1 MYELMPNIRFQIGKG
16 QLYIIADEIC
26 ERKEESDR
34 SQCSIYL
41 SGFRIANLDEDGNL
55 IEGNVL
61 AFEDANAPKIARFLA
76 MVLWDIAKGTV
87 SLPIE
92 LEDYSLKIDSPNNF
106 DIRIS
111 KGKEHVIVPG
121 DNVSELGGK
130 LMVIMGSIPYKST
143 VGISTMK

>member
-1 MYELMPNIRFQIGKG
+1 MPNIRFQIGKG

-76 MVLWDIAKGTV
+76 MVLWDTAKGTV
-87 SLPIE
+87 SLPVE
-92 LEDYSLKIDSPNNF
+92 LERLFFKNRFAKRLRYPHIT
-106 DIRIS
+106 RQ
-111 KGKEHVIVPG
+111 GAC
-121 DNVSELGGK
+121 
-130 LMVIMGSIPYKST
+130 YCT
-143 VGISTMK
+143 RR